1 MNKEGDETNEQGRGT
16 AHERP
21 GAAPI
26 ETGVTIGLGHRGYG
40 QEMGEV
46 AGRRDLSGVEDT
58 AVGFTQSD
66 MVSSG
71 VDPGS
76 RTEKPG
82 LSAVP

>member
-1 MNKEGDETNEQGRGT
+1 MRVIQVNKEGDETNEQGRGT

-58 AVGFTQSD
+58 AVGLTQSD
-66 MVSSG
+66 RLVVGAGPSQ
-71 VDPGS
+71 
-76 RTEKPG
+76 
-82 LSAVP
+82 AA